1 MEKKIQ
7 ENISKTSKKWLSVP
21 FGIIVVLCAGASYN
35 LFAYFQQVGTI
46 LGFGKETMG
55 IIKYTVLFGY
65 YFGLLPGLFVQGL
78 GGKFAFI
85 MAAIMALV
93 SFAGLG
99 WIAEKGDGTKLEWIL
114 MITLLFVGAMSGAIA
129 TVATIIISVTNF
141 PKKSGMLIVV
151 IMMGYYKVAPY
162 FEYSTR
168 AAFFA
173 EANLLYYFAASGL
186 ILAIVYI
193 AAAFL
198 VEEQNID
205 DSIHAAIAQ
214 FDGTGLMI
222 FVLLEAICLAAY
234 YVTALLYDQWMAGAI
249 IFYVFIVFNFLA
261 LGVLGKT
268 IADTLKSGKVSLTGK
283 IDKHNDKSFGAM
295 LGQPKYLCLML
306 STFLVVGVCQTY
318 NFNIFQICFSYNK
331 AGAADHIIDT
341 FWIADMSARFGGGLL
356 AYLLSSK
363 INGYLFAAL
372 GALTGAVGF
381 GISLLGEPVGASFIF
396 ISCILIGICLG
407 TWWVIVPQIVMDD
420 AGPKNFGLNWG
431 LAMFL
436 NALGIL
442 AFGQL
447 FDWIYGKQGDGSDK
461 CAGEKCILVQFIIF
475 GVLCL
480 LGVILSYIAFTKDDP
495 AGQEPKDEKKDKK
508 GKKEEA
514 KSSGKDRGRSK
525 DSKKGGKGEKSA
537 KKDKSDAKTKDTDKK
552 TKEKSANKEKPADK
566 EKSAKKE
573 KSASKKK

>member
-1 MEKKIQ
+1 M
-7 ENISKTSKKWLSVP
+7 
-21 FGIIVVLCAGASYN
+21 
-35 LFAYFQQVGTI
+35 FAYFQQVGTI
-46 LGFGKETMG
+46 LGFGKDTMG

-78 GGKFAFI
+78 GGRFAFI
-85 MAAIMALV
+85 MAAIMALI
-93 SFAGLG
+93 SFVGLG
-99 WIAEKGDGTKLEWIL
+99 WIAEKGNGTTIEWIL
-114 MITLLFVGAMSGAIA
+114 MIAFLFVGAMSGAIA
-129 TVATIIISVTNF
+129 TVATIIITVTNF
-141 PKKSGMLIVV
+141 PKKSGGLIVV

-186 ILAIVYI
+186 VLAIIYI
-193 AAAFL
+193 AAAFM
-198 VEEQNID
+198 VEEQKID
-205 DSIHAAIAQ
+205 DTIHAAIAQ

-222 FVLLEAICLAAY
+222 FVLLEAICLAGY
-234 YVTALLYDQWMAGAI
+234 YVVALLYDQWMVGAI
-249 IFYVFIVFNFLA
+249 IFYAFIAFNFLA

-268 IADTLKSGKVSLTGK
+268 IVDTLKSGKINMTGK

-331 AGAADHIIDT
+331 AGEADHIIDA
-341 FWIADMSARFGGGLL
+341 FWLADMSARFGGGLL
-356 AYLLSSK
+356 AFLLSSK

-372 GALTGAVGF
+372 GALVGAVGF

-396 ISCILIGICLG
+396 ISCILIGVCLG

-431 LAMFL
+431 LAVFL

-480 LGVILSYIAFTKDDP
+480 LGLLLSYIAFSKDDP
-495 AGQEPKDEKKDKK
+495 AGQEPKKE
-508 GKKEEA
+508 KKEEG
-514 KSSGKDRGRSK
+514 KSSGKDRSRSK
-525 DSKKGGKGEKSA
+525 DSKKGGKGDKSA
-537 KKDKSDAKTKDTDKK
+537 KKDKSETKTKDTDKK
-552 TKEKSANKEKPADK
+552 ANDKSGTK

-573 KSASKKK
+573 KSTKKDKSSTKKK